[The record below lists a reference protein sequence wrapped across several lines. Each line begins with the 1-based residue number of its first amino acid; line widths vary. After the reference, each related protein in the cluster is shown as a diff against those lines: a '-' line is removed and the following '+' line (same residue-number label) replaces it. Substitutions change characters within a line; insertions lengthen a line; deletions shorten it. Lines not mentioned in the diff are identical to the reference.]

1 MTPKYDVLPLETFG
15 RKLIE
20 AGDLDP
26 VYNVVHAA
34 GMDRDQLR
42 RWCLAY
48 WMCYHA
54 GLASWI
60 SEQPDFWGPMLQ
72 FAYNTSESPVGGRWP
87 RGRERRHFR
96 GDKAVAAVDW
106 FMRAYY
112 SEPERPVFL
121 LESLKEPVT
130 YQHVKNA
137 VTVWPQFG
145 PWIAFKVADMLER
158 LFDVPVQ
165 FSKAD
170 MFYDSPSEAAKM
182 WAEKSTISS
191 YGRDGWNTVAVDHL
205 QLNLSDLKAPPTN
218 NRSLGLQEFE
228 TILCKWKAHVN
239 GIYPV
244 GIDTKELKHAL
255 EPWINVSP
263 TAYNMHAWMMKEE
276 MAHGV

>member
-15 RKLIE
+15 RRLIE

-54 GLASWI
+54 GLASWL
-60 SEQPDFWGPMLQ
+60 SEFRMSSVYWGSLLQ
-72 FAYNTSESPVGGRWP
+72 FAYNTTESPVGGRWP

-106 FMRAYY
+106 FMRHFP
-112 SEPERPVFL
+112 EPERAVAAL
-121 LESLKEPVT
+121 QSMQEPVT

-170 MFYDSPSEAAKM
+170 AFYDSPTEAARM
-182 WAEKSTISS
+182 WAMYEAPNAPNQVQAAI
-191 YGRDGWNTVAVDHL
+191 NHL
-205 QLNLSDLKAPPTN
+205 SLSLEGVMAPPTN
-218 NRSLGLQEFE
+218 NRVVSFQEFE

-239 GIYPV
+239 GIYPI

-255 EPWINVSP
+255 EPWANVSP
-263 TAYNMHAWMMKEE
+263 TAYNMFVWMMEEE